1 MWPNKSIYKGA
12 IEGNKA
18 EGYGELFLGQKSVS
32 LKGNWVNGL
41 PKLNHKMQLN
51 RQGRHGTITFVDEAA
66 LSSELDFFKA
76 TLTVKVE
83 LGNGVIYEGQ
93 AKQSGNVYKI

>member
-1 MWPNKSIYKGA
+1 
-12 IEGNKA
+12 
-18 EGYGELFLGQKSVS
+18 
-32 LKGNWVNGL
+32 
-41 PKLNHKMQLN
+41 MQLN